1 MSELLLLLA
10 GLFLPLFPLS
20 MVFNEVF
27 QRIRVAS
34 LRVALLVI
42 WPQIGVALVLA
53 AGIDIPAWVGF
64 WALFTALLYG
74 FRALALRE
82 VGLWTGFIAT
92 SAWAVLWLVMGSTVE
107 GQAEWF
113 QQASYAL
120 ALSAPLALLALLGGE
135 LEKRFGAA
143 YTGLYGGLAL
153 SQPRLSGVLVFVVLA
168 IVATPFSPGF
178 SVMMAAIIESSLHS
192 FFVAV
197 TVAMIWLLWSWAG
210 ARLLQGIIVGPAQEK
225 AKADLSINSTWVYV
239 LILIL
244 LVVSGIYS
252 IGNLG

>member
-1 MSELLLLLA
+1 MSEVLLLLV

-34 LRVALLVI
+34 LRVVLLLI
-42 WPQIGVALVLA
+42 WPQIGVVIAHT
-53 AGIDIPAWVGF
+53 AGVEIPSWLIF
-64 WALFTALLYG
+64 WALATAALYG

-82 VGLWTGFIAT
+82 VGLWTSFIAT
-92 SAWAVLWLVMGSTVE
+92 SAWTILWLTVDSRADLA
-107 GQAEWF
+107 QLAV
-113 QQASYAL
+113 YAL
-120 ALSAPLALLALLGGE
+120 ALSAPLALLALLSGE

-153 SQPRLSGVLVFVVLA
+153 SLPRLSGVLVVVILA
-168 IVATPFSPGF
+168 IVATPLFPGF
-178 SVMMAAIIESSLHS
+178 VVMMAAIIESSSQS
-192 FFVAV
+192 FIAAV

-210 ARLLQGIIVGPAQEK
+210 ARLLQGIIVGPAQEE
-225 AKADLSINSTWVYV
+225 ATADISVNSTWVYAAV
-239 LILIL
+239 LIL

-252 IGNLG
+252 IGSL